1 MSTKNIYLFVDDSRV
16 SRMKI
21 RQIAAQSHP
30 DWELLEAA
38 SGQQAHDMT
47 CAVTPDLISMDIN
60 MPGMSGI
67 EAIEG
72 LRKNCPNA
80 KIVLLS
86 GNIQDDMRARAQALG
101 LGFVEKPVTAASMA
115 QVMAHA
121 RQ

>member
-1 MSTKNIYLFVDDSRV
+1 MSTRNIYLFVDDSRV

-38 SGQQAHDMT
+38 SGLEAHDMT
-47 CAVTPDLISMDIN
+47 RTVTPDLISMDIN
-60 MPGMSGI
+60 MPGINGI
-67 EAIEG
+67 EAIEE

-101 LGFVEKPVTAASMA
+101 LGFVEKPVTVESIAK
-115 QVMAHA
+115 VMAHA

>member
-1 MSTKNIYLFVDDSRV
+1 MSTRNIYLFVDDSRV

-47 CAVTPDLISMDIN
+47 CTVTPDLISMDIN

-86 GNIQDDMRARAQALG
+86 GTFRTTCAPAPRRLDSALSKSRSR
-101 LGFVEKPVTAASMA
+101 LHRWP
-115 QVMAHA
+115 
-121 RQ
+121 R